1 MWSSFKAYLESEGLD
16 TTKDQ
21 KVIDYLEK
29 NKDRAFRY
37 LITGKVGTGKT
48 MLAKKLCW
56 WKHSLF
62 VTLTVNR
69 LVNYTIADVNQLFE
83 DASNII
89 LDDIGS
95 EDERDSGKVAN
106 AIILFL
112 KMLELN
118 KDTGFIITTNLNS
131 EELRNRYGDRL
142 FDRIVGQLTILCLN
156 PPSYRKSRAEI
167 VK

>member
-1 MWSSFKAYLESEGLD
+1 MWSSFKAYLENEGLD

-21 KVIDYLEK
+21 KVIDYLEQ
-29 NKDRAFRY
+29 NKDKVFRY

-56 WKHSLF
+56 WRHSLF
-62 VTLTVNR
+62 VTMTVNK